1 MKKFRVLIADDE
13 YLILQGLKVLIDWSL
28 YNCEIVA
35 EADDGR
41 KCLAMIEQYHP
52 DIVITDIRMPN
63 LSGIDLIRMTPPQYG
78 CRFIIL
84 SGYSDFEY
92 ARQCMALGVREY
104 LLKPVEEELLIG
116 AILRIQE
123 RIEDEAA
130 RNTEFQNLA
139 EQKER
144 VEQLSQDYFLRDF
157 VNSYFD
163 ETDDLPSLLKRENLS
178 IPANAFYCCVLFE
191 MSGQRDHIHDF
202 RNQIKRVLDE
212 HFKNDHLVFHYEEES
227 YMVIMAFREEPVY
240 KELVKRMEGVRKEIS
255 DCAKCRVTIGM
266 GGYFQKMYKIPASAR
281 QAQLAMAFRIVHG
294 EDSVNSFSLG
304 LENAHFTQAIP
315 QILISEFCSAVTT
328 LNRYEISKSLKKIFS
343 YMEKLKDMPILG
355 VQINAINLI
364 LICIKRV
371 EEMNAR
377 RPPIHYEKL
386 DCFDQV
392 ARMESQK
399 QIAAYVE
406 NVVFTLIN
414 GIQRA
419 EAPKTSEL
427 MVRVQEYLREHVFE
441 DISLVTVAQ
450 VFFMSP
456 IYLSRRFKKE
466 TGLLYVDY
474 VTSLK
479 MNVAKQLL
487 LDSNL
492 MIYEIANKL
501 GYRDVKYFSQLFRGK
516 WGVNPT
522 EYRKRAGQ

>member
-1 MKKFRVLIADDE
+1 MKKYRVLIADDE

-63 LSGIDLIRMTPPQYG
+63 LSGIDLIRMTPPQCG
-78 CRFIIL
+78 CHFIIL

-116 AILRIQE
+116 AILRIQQQ
-123 RIEDEAA
+123 IEDEAA

-139 EQKER
+139 EQKEK
-144 VEQLSQDYFLRDF
+144 VEQLSRDYFLRDF

-163 ETDDLPSLLKRENLS
+163 EADDLQSLLKREKLS
-178 IPANAFYCCVLFE
+178 IPANAFYCCVLLD
-191 MSGQRDHIHDF
+191 MPGQRDGIHAF
-202 RNQIKRVLDE
+202 RNQIKGVLDE
-212 HFKNDHLVFHYEEES
+212 NFKNDPLVFHYEEES
-227 YMVIMAFREEPVY
+227 YMVILTFQEEPIH
-240 KELVKRMEGVRKEIS
+240 KELVKRMEGVRKKIS
-255 DCAKCRVTIGM
+255 GCAKCRVTIGM
-266 GGYFQKMYKIPASAR
+266 GECFREMYKIPVSAR

-294 EDSVNSFSLG
+294 EDSVNSFSVG
-304 LENAHFTQAIP
+304 LENAHFIQAIP
-315 QILISEFCSAVTT
+315 KTLISEFCSLITT
-328 LNRYEISKSLKKIFS
+328 LNHYEISKSLKKIFS
-343 YMEKLKDMPILG
+343 MEALKNMPLLG

-364 LICIKRV
+364 LICIKSV

-377 RPPIHYEKL
+377 RPPIRYEML
-386 DCFDQV
+386 DCFEQI
-392 ARMESQK
+392 ARLESKK
-399 QIAAYVE
+399 QIEAYVE
-406 NVVFTLIN
+406 NVIYTLIS

-427 MVRVQEYLREHVFE
+427 MVHVQEYLRDHVFE

-516 WGVNPT
+516 WGASPT
-522 EYRKRAGQ
+522 EYRKKAGQ

>member
-1 MKKFRVLIADDE
+1 MRKFKVLLADDE
-13 YLILQGLKVLIDWSL
+13 YLILQGLKVLIDWPL
-28 YNCEIVA
+28 YNCELVA

-63 LSGIDLIRMTPPQYG
+63 LSGIDLIRMTTPRFH

-116 AILRIQE
+116 AIRRIQKQ
-123 RIEDEAA
+123 IEEETA
-130 RNTEFQNLA
+130 RSIEFQNLA
-139 EQKER
+139 EQKEK
-144 VEQLSQDYFLRDF
+144 VEQLSRDYFLRDF
-157 VNSYFD
+157 VNSYFE

-178 IPANAFYCCVLFE
+178 LPANAFYCCVLLE
-191 MSGQRDHIHDF
+191 LPGQRDGIHAY
-202 RNQIKRVLDE
+202 RKPIKGVLDE
-212 HFKNDHLVFHYEEES
+212 RFPAGFLVFHYEEES
-227 YMVIMAFREEPVY
+227 YMVILAFGEKPAH
-240 KELVKRMEGVRKEIS
+240 KELVRRVEGARKEIS
-255 DCAKCRVTIGM
+255 SRAGCRVTVGV
-266 GGYFQKMYKIPASAR
+266 GECFREMYKIPVSAR

-294 EDSVNSFSLG
+294 ENSVNSFSVG
-304 LENAHFTQAIP
+304 LENAHFTLAIP
-315 QILISEFCSAVTT
+315 KALVSEFRGAVAA
-328 LNRYEISKSLKKIFS
+328 LNGYEISRSLQKIFS
-343 YMEKLKDMPILG
+343 YLDELKDMPLLG

-364 LICIKRV
+364 LICIQCV

-377 RPPIHYEKL
+377 RAPIRYEML
-386 DCFDQV
+386 DCYDRI
-392 ARMESQK
+392 ARLEGRK

-406 NVVFTLIN
+406 NVVYTLVN

-419 EAPKTSEL
+419 EGAKPSEL
-427 MVRVQEYLREHVFE
+427 MMRVQEYLRDHVFE

-450 VFFMSP
+450 VFFISP

-466 TGLLYVDY
+466 MGLLYIDY

-487 LDSNL
+487 LSSDL

-516 WGVNPT
+516 WGASPT
-522 EYRKRAGQ
+522 EYRRQAGQ